1 MTNFDRLTG
10 RSRVVPKLQGWWRKR
25 LVLVIEVEVMD
36 SVIRPPSFYVQAPVW
51 REATIAE
58 ALQLAG
64 KWAAVR
70 VGDPFVRPAP
80 PMAPPKKP
88 DGPPNEVVRA
98 RP

>member
-1 MTNFDRLTG
+1 MRNLKCLTG
-10 RSRVVPKLQGWWRKR
+10 RSRVVPKLRGWWRKR
-25 LVLVIEVEVMD
+25 LVLVIEVEVFD
-36 SVIRPPSFYVQAPVW
+36 TNIRPPSFYVQAPVW